1 MTTSGIYILE
11 WPSGRFYI
19 GKSDNIERRWKE
31 HANSFV
37 KGKHAKAMQGVYQIE
52 GAPKYR
58 ILEEIHADHIDLYE
72 GMFISKYIDD
82 PNCLNATK
90 GKSIPQDDWEPLITY
105 KSILTQSTADHIR
118 HMVVTNKQLEDT
130 EHELNNAT
138 NKLLELDER
147 GIVLP
152 EEEVKTKKDILA
164 KIRHQKH
171 LIEMAN
177 DAIDTLAVQIH
188 KLKTRNL
195 WQRIFNIIP

>member
-11 WPSGRFYI
+11 WPSDKFYI

-37 KGKHAKAMQGVYQIE
+37 KGKHAKAMQNAYLNE
-52 GAPKYR
+52 GPPKYS
-58 ILEEIHADHIDLYE
+58 ILEEIHADHIDIYE
-72 GMFISKYIDD
+72 GMFIAKYIDS

-90 GKSIPQDDWEPLITY
+90 GKSVPHDDWEPLTAY

-118 HMVVTNKQLEDT
+118 HMVVANKQLEDT
-130 EHELNNAT
+130 EHDLNNAN
-138 NKLLELDER
+138 NKLLELEEK

-152 EEEVKTKKDILA
+152 KDELDTKNYILA
-164 KIRHQKH
+164 KIQEQSE
-171 LIEMAN
+171 LILRAN
-177 DAIDTLAVQIH
+177 KAIDRLSTQIH

>member
-11 WPSGRFYI
+11 WPSGKFYI

-37 KGKHAKAMQGVYQIE
+37 KGKHAKAMQNAYLNE
-52 GAPKYR
+52 GAPNYR
-58 ILEEIHADHIDLYE
+58 VLEEIHADHIDLYE
-72 GMFISKYIDD
+72 GMFITKYIDD

-90 GKSIPQDDWEPLITY
+90 GKTLPSDDWEPLITY

-152 EEEVKTKKDILA
+152 EEELETKNYVLA
-164 KIRHQKH
+164 KIQEQSEL
-171 LIEMAN
+171 LIKA
-177 DAIDTLAVQIH
+177 DKAIDRLANQIH

-195 WQRIFNIIP
+195 WQRIFNIVP